1 MRAAHRTKKRK
12 NVPSR
17 TYGYYLCP
25 SRHDHGENGYSI
37 RRSLSAMALEA
48 KAWRFVRSV
57 MTNPEELTRDLDRM
71 IELRREGERGG
82 PGAQAHAWL
91 EEIAKVERL
100 RDGYHDQA
108 AEGLLGL
115 DKLREK
121 LAALDERRAVAE
133 QELKVLE
140 DRQEELE
147 RLESDR
153 EAVVEHYAALV
164 PEVLEA
170 LGPEERGRLYGI
182 LGLKVSVTADGEA
195 WAEMPIRPPTRLEE
209 QRSVY
214 RKGFTPTCAPA
225 GGPS

>member
-1 MRAAHRTKKRK
+1 
-12 NVPSR
+12 
-17 TYGYYLCP
+17 
-25 SRHDHGENGYSI
+25 
-37 RRSLSAMALEA
+37 MALEA

-71 IELRREGERGG
+71 IELRREGERGN
-82 PGAQAHAWL
+82 PGAQARAWL

-121 LAALDERRAVAE
+121 LAALDERRGVAE
-133 QELKVLE
+133 QELKALE

-153 EAVVEHYAALV
+153 EAVVEHYAALA

-182 LGLKVSVTADGEA
+182 LGLKVSVKADGEA
-195 WAEMPIRPPTRLEE
+195 WAEMPIRPPTRLEGQE
-209 QRSVY
+209 GVY
-214 RKGFTPTCAPA
+214 GMGVT
-225 GGPS
+225 SL